1 MYTKLHKT
9 LNFFTAMRD
18 VSLII
23 KELMLYKKVIKKVDF
38 ADFLG
43 ISKGLLASWE
53 TRNSLN
59 IETIKAAMPE
69 ISEYWLLTG
78 QGEMLETPRI
88 EQVEE
93 AQKPTDIDSITDVVP
108 EEIVEAIKE
117 VAKVEAKEELIA
129 EVSVPMVSE
138 NVSVAPNIDLKAYV
152 EDNGDEME
160 QFNVGDLLKSVKVGE
175 RITSSSMSPD
185 LNNGDFVF
193 LRFIDKDTMISGK
206 IYYLELKGLPRMARL
221 VKFEGDMLRLKAS
234 NPKYDDI
241 VIERDRVK
249 NVARIVCSMRFNFDS
264 LYSDMDELRKHK
276 DEQIISMI
284 NAQTEQAKG
293 FIEQLDKFNEREN
306 KLMDMLVKNFGK

>member
-1 MYTKLHKT
+1 MNRTEMTIKMLMDYTKSVTKVELAKKLGVSSNLLHTWEK
-9 LNFFTAMRD
+9 RD
-18 VSLII
+18 SPN
-23 KELMLYKKVIKKVDF
+23 IKK
-38 ADFLG
+38 
-43 ISKGLLASWE
+43 
-53 TRNSLN
+53 
-59 IETIKAAMPE
+59 IKAALPE
-69 ISEYWLLTG
+69 ISSDWLLTG
-78 QGEMLETPRI
+78 QGEMLETPHT

-93 AQKPTDIDSITDVVP
+93 QKPTDIDAITDVVS
-108 EEIVEAIKE
+108 EEVVEAIKE
-117 VAKVEAKEELIA
+117 VAKEEAKVEFIA

-138 NVSVAPNIDLKAYV
+138 DVSVAPNIDLKAYV

-160 QFNVGDLLKSVKVGE
+160 QFNVADLLRHVKVGE

-264 LYSDMDELRKHK
+264 LFSDMDELRKQK
-276 DEQIISMI
+276 DEQIITMI

-306 KLMDMLVKNFGK
+306 KLMDMLVKRLG

>member
-1 MYTKLHKT
+1 
-9 LNFFTAMRD
+9 MR
-18 VSLII
+18 
-23 KELMLYKKVIKKVDF
+23 K
-38 ADFLG
+38 LG
-43 ISKGLLASWE
+43 IIANQKDLGIKLGYPNESYFSQIINGKVTEPKDFVQQLKSLYPDLDENWLLA
-53 TRNSLN
+53 
-59 IETIKAAMPE
+59 
-69 ISEYWLLTG
+69 G
-78 QGEMLETPRI
+78 QGAEGIQFPKGD
-88 EQVEE
+88 V
-93 AQKPTDIDSITDVVP
+93 DSIAEVVP
-108 EEIVEAIKE
+108 EEVVEAIKE
-117 VAKVEAKEELIA
+117 VAKEEAKEELIA

-138 NVSVAPNIDLKAYV
+138 DVSVAPNIDLKAYV

-160 QFNVGDLLKSVKVGE
+160 QFNVADLLRHVKVGE

-193 LRFIDKDTMISGK
+193 LRFIDKETMISGK

-264 LYSDMDELRKHK
+264 LYSDMDELRKQK

-284 NAQTEQAKG
+284 NSQTEQAKG
-293 FIEQLDKFNEREN
+293 FIEQINKFNEREDKMFHDFSEREN
-306 KLMDMLVKNFGK
+306 KLITMLEKKY

>member
-1 MYTKLHKT
+1 MNRTEMTIRQLMDYTKSVT
-9 LNFFTAMRD
+9 
-18 VSLII
+18 
-23 KELMLYKKVIKKVDF
+23 KVEF
-38 ADFLG
+38 AAKLG
-43 ISKGLLASWE
+43 ISSNLLHTWE
-53 TRNSLN
+53 KRDSPN
-59 IETIKAAMPE
+59 IKTIKAALPE
-69 ISEYWLLTG
+69 ININWLLTG
-78 QGEMLETPRI
+78 EGEMLETPRT

-93 AQKPTDIDSITDVVP
+93 AQKPTDIDAITDVVP

-117 VAKVEAKEELIA
+117 VAKEEAKEEFIA

-138 NVSVAPNIDLKAYV
+138 NVSVSPNVDLKAYV

-193 LRFIDKDTMISGK
+193 LRFIDKETMISGK

-221 VKFEGDMLRLKAS
+221 VKFEGDKLRLKAS

-264 LYSDMDELRKHK
+264 LYSDMEELRKLK
-276 DEQIISMI
+276 DEQIVSMI

-306 KLMDMLVKNFGK
+306 KLMDMLVKNMNK

>member
-1 MYTKLHKT
+1 
-9 LNFFTAMRD
+9 
-18 VSLII
+18 
-23 KELMLYKKVIKKVDF
+23 
-38 ADFLG
+38 
-43 ISKGLLASWE
+43 
-53 TRNSLN
+53 
-59 IETIKAAMPE
+59 MPE
-69 ISEYWLLTG
+69 VSSDWLLTG
-78 QGEMLETPRI
+78 QGEMLETPRT

-93 AQKPTDIDSITDVVP
+93 AQKPTDIDAITDVVP
-108 EEIVEAIKE
+108 EEVVEAIKE
-117 VAKVEAKEELIA
+117 VAKEEAKEEFIA

-306 KLMDMLVKNFGK
+306 KLMDMLVKNMNK

>member
-1 MYTKLHKT
+1 MNRTEMTIRQLMDYTKSVT
-9 LNFFTAMRD
+9 
-18 VSLII
+18 
-23 KELMLYKKVIKKVDF
+23 KVEF
-38 ADFLG
+38 AAKLG
-43 ISKGLLASWE
+43 ISSNLLHTWE
-53 TRNSLN
+53 KRDSPN
-59 IETIKAAMPE
+59 IKTIKAALPE
-69 ISEYWLLTG
+69 ININWLLTG
-78 QGEMLETPRI
+78 EGEMLETPRT
-88 EQVEE
+88 EQMEE
-93 AQKPTDIDSITDVVP
+93 AQKPTDIDAITDVVP

-129 EVSVPMVSE
+129 EVSVPIVSE

-193 LRFIDKDTMISGK
+193 LRFIDKETMISGK

-306 KLMDMLVKNFGK
+306 KLMDMLVKNMSK

>member
-1 MYTKLHKT
+1 MNRTEMTIRQLMDYTKSVTKVELAKKLGVSSNLLHTWEK
-9 LNFFTAMRD
+9 RD
-18 VSLII
+18 SPN
-23 KELMLYKKVIKKVDF
+23 IKK
-38 ADFLG
+38 
-43 ISKGLLASWE
+43 
-53 TRNSLN
+53 
-59 IETIKAAMPE
+59 IKAALPE
-69 ISEYWLLTG
+69 VSSDWLLTG
-78 QGEMLETPRI
+78 QGEMLETPRT

-93 AQKPTDIDSITDVVP
+93 AQKPTDIDAITDVVP
-108 EEIVEAIKE
+108 EEVVEAIKE
-117 VAKVEAKEELIA
+117 VAKEEAKEEFIA

-306 KLMDMLVKNFGK
+306 KLMDMLVKNMNK

>member
-1 MYTKLHKT
+1 
-9 LNFFTAMRD
+9 MRD

-78 QGEMLETPRI
+78 QGEMLEPTRTEP
-88 EQVEE
+88 VEE
-93 AQKPTDIDSITDVVP
+93 QKPTDIDAITDVVS
-108 EEIVEAIKE
+108 EEVVEAIKE
-117 VAKVEAKEELIA
+117 VAKEEAKEEFIA

-138 NVSVAPNIDLKAYV
+138 DVSVAPNIDLKAYV

-160 QFNVGDLLKSVKVGE
+160 QFNVADLLRHVKVGE

-264 LYSDMDELRKHK
+264 LFSDMEELRKLK
-276 DEQIISMI
+276 DEQIITMI

-306 KLMDMLVKNFGK
+306 KLMDMLVKRMG